1 MPSAH
6 CPHCLLAIADDA
18 GPGFPSVLMR
28 CPHCRLTVAPG
39 RARLDVDQTPGSSGS
54 AAGLLANA
62 ARREEGAVVS
72 GQAVDE
78 ALRTAAAAI
87 GTPVRRLRMI
97 DYQRVAASRP
107 DLPALASI
115 LDARGSWKD
124 ARRAVAGGGG
134 GGDAGAQS
142 AGAGGGGSADEG
154 ARPDPVR
161 TAS

>member
-18 GPGFPSVLMR
+18 APGFPAVLMR

-39 RARLDVDQTPGSSGS
+39 RARLDVDETLGSSGS

-62 ARREEGAVVS
+62 ARRADGEAVS
-72 GQAVDE
+72 AEAIDD
-78 ALRTAAAAI
+78 ALRLAAAEV

-97 DYQRVAASRP
+97 DYQRVATARP
-107 DLPALASI
+107 ELPGLASI

-124 ARRAVAGGGG
+124 ARRAVAGGGA
-134 GGDAGAQS
+134 GD
-142 AGAGGGGSADEG
+142 G
-154 ARPDPVR
+154 ARADVVR
-161 TAS
+161 AAS